1 MEVLARTGWR
11 KRLRRWVSTWL
22 QPVRVYCDGSAHD
35 APGLPGGWAF
45 LVVRGDRERLRGSG
59 GARSATSTEMELR
72 AALEGLRALEARGL
86 PAFRCV
92 ELVSDCRHTV
102 DVASGA
108 PLPQRERDLAVELR
122 ETCQRLDVRAR
133 WIRGHAGEVW
143 NERVDALAHEA
154 KQAFVPERV
163 KRKQRRRQARRR

>member
-1 MEVLARTGWR
+1 MEVLAQTGWR
-11 KRLRRWVSTWL
+11 KLLRRWVSPWL
-22 QPVRVYCDGSAHD
+22 RPVLVYCDGSAHD

-45 LVVRGDRERLRGSG
+45 LVVQGDREQLRGSG

-72 AALEGLRALEARGL
+72 GALEGLRALGARGL
-86 PAFRCV
+86 PAFRSV
-92 ELVSDCRHTV
+92 ELVSDCRLTV
-102 DVASGA
+102 DVACGA

-122 ETCQRLDVRAR
+122 DACQKLDVRAR

-154 KQAFVPERV
+154 KQALVPERV
-163 KRKQRRRQARRR
+163 KRKQRQRQAQRR

>member
-1 MEVLARTGWR
+1 MDVLARAGWR
-11 KRLRRWVSTWL
+11 KLLRRWVSPWL
-22 QPVRVYCDGSAHD
+22 RPVRVYCDGSAHD

-45 LVVRGDRERLRGSG
+45 LVVQGERERLRGSG
-59 GARSATSTEMELR
+59 GARSATSTQMELR
-72 AALEGLRALEARGL
+72 GALEGLRALGVRGL
-86 PAFRCV
+86 LRSV
-92 ELVSDCRHTV
+92 ELVSDCKLTV

-108 PLPQRERDLAVELR
+108 PLPQRERDLAAELR
-122 ETCQRLDVRAR
+122 DVCQKLDVRAR

-163 KRKQRRRQARRR
+163 KRKQRQRQARRR

>member
-1 MEVLARTGWR
+1 MGLLAQTGWR
-11 KRLRRWVSTWL
+11 KLLRRWLSPWL
-22 QPVRVYCDGSAHD
+22 RPVRVYCDGSAHD

-45 LVVRGDRERLRGSG
+45 LVVRGEREQLRGSG
-59 GARSATSTEMELR
+59 GTKSTTSTEMELR
-72 AALEGLRALEARGL
+72 AALEGLRALGARGL
-86 PAFRCV
+86 LAFRSV

-108 PLPQRERDLAVELR
+108 PLPQRERDLAIELR
-122 ETCQRLDVRAR
+122 DACQKLDVRAR